1 MPISKRLASAS
12 QADKNNVNAHSGIKA
27 MLESVTHLLFFTH
40 TPPLMFILFMDK
52 ANEHQR
58 WSERLERGLSGDFLK
73 AEGWSIT
80 STFSNSTG
88 LSPTWLVF
96 LLFQKRTKKRTDSR
110 FNWET
115 SHVQSEGF
123 ASLLLEI
130 PCHFFSLF
138 HQRISSLLSNSPPT
152 VFHCHCSLWE
162 DCEQLSLSPL
172 QYTSACMHCMPPSSP
187 PWAGRKIKM
196 PCCR

>member
-96 LLFQKRTKKRTDSR
+96 LLFQKRTKNAQTPGLIERRLMSNQR
-110 FNWET
+110 
-115 SHVQSEGF
+115 
-123 ASLLLEI
+123 ALRL
-130 PCHFFSLF
+130 FFWKYLV
-138 HQRISSLLSNSPPT
+138 ISSLCFTSVSAHYFLT
-152 VFHCHCSLWE
+152 
-162 DCEQLSLSPL
+162 L
-172 QYTSACMHCMPPSSP
+172 QPPSFTVIAVCGKTAHSSALLCYSTP
-187 PWAGRKIKM
+187 LHACTVCLPALLPELEER
-196 PCCR
+196 

>member
-1 MPISKRLASAS
+1 MPTVVLKPCWNLSLICSFSHTHPSLDVYIIHGQSKWAPKMERKIRTRSQWRL
-12 QADKNNVNAHSGIKA
+12 
-27 MLESVTHLLFFTH
+27 
-40 TPPLMFILFMDK
+40 P
-52 ANEHQR
+52 
-58 WSERLERGLSGDFLK
+58 
-73 AEGWSIT
+73 EGWGLINNLHI
-80 STFSNSTG
+80 FKQHWIKSNMACFFVVS
-88 LSPTWLVF
+88 
-96 LLFQKRTKKRTDSR
+96 KKNKKRTDSR

-138 HQRISSLLSNSPPT
+138 HQRISSLLSNPPTT

-162 DCEQLSLSPL
+162 DCTQLSLTLL

-187 PWAGRKIKM
+187 PRAGRKIKM